1 VIAGIASGAGG
12 TAASI
17 GGPPIALLYQSEAGP
32 RVRGTIGGYFIL
44 GSVTS
49 IVALAAADQVTSE
62 SLVSAALLTPF
73 LLIGFAL
80 SGPARRVLD
89 NGRTRWAVLA
99 VAAASA
105 VVLIGRALLSS
116 G

>member
-1 VIAGIASGAGG
+1 
-12 TAASI
+12 
-17 GGPPIALLYQSEAGP
+17 
-32 RVRGTIGGYFIL
+32 
-44 GSVTS
+44 
-49 IVALAAADQVTSE
+49 
-62 SLVSAALLTPF
+62 